1 MALRLRRICSTD
13 EFFNTRSNALATH
26 LIKRGY
32 QHRFLKE
39 EMEKVRQIPR
49 SKALETST
57 KQENNRI
64 PFVVTFNPALP
75 NIRQII
81 FNNVNILRSSQR
93 CKAAFPSPP
102 LISYRRC
109 NNLRDIL
116 VRATHRR
123 PPPKTPGAFRCN
135 RSRCKTCPFITE
147 GTTFYTFFS
156 TNEQRQILHHISC
169 SSSNLIYMIQ
179 CSRCKVQYIGETK
192 RQLSDRFGEHR
203 RAIEKAITH
212 RHIDQPT
219 AVSDHFIL
227 PGHSIN
233 DIELIPLELIHSN
246 RDSIRKAREAF
257 LISKGKTLEPHGI
270 NRRDET

>member
-1 MALRLRRICSTD
+1 MSR
-13 EFFNTRSNALATH
+13 
-26 LIKRGY
+26 
-32 QHRFLKE
+32 RFLQRRYDMRGGE
-39 EMEKVRQIPR
+39 GNASHIIPH
-49 SKALETST
+49 TDT
-57 KQENNRI
+57 
-64 PFVVTFNPALP
+64 
-75 NIRQII
+75 
-81 FNNVNILRSSQR
+81 
-93 CKAAFPSPP
+93 
-102 LISYRRC
+102 YH
-109 NNLRDIL
+109 NLRDIL

-123 PPPKTPGAFRCN
+123 PTPKTPGAFRCN

-156 TNEQRQILHHISC
+156 TNEQRQILHHIAC

-227 PGHSIN
+227 PGHSIK
-233 DIELIPLELIHSN
+233 D
-246 RDSIRKAREAF
+246 
-257 LISKGKTLEPHGI
+257 T
-270 NRRDET
+270 